1 MNINDHFFDSPYK
14 DIWKSVIP
22 NDLTVKEVDFMIP
35 FFKLDSSSHVLDLM
49 CGYGRHAI
57 ALAQKG
63 ITVTAVDNLQDYI
76 EEIKELVKKESL
88 PLTAVKQNVLQF
100 STDQKFDL
108 VICMGNSLNFF
119 NAADTSALLH
129 SISSFLKPGGH
140 LLINSWSVAE
150 IAIKNFKEKTWSTVG
165 ETKFLTESKYL
176 FHPTRIE
183 TDSIMI
189 SPDGKTESRKGIDY
203 IFTIGEM
210 ENMMQKAGL
219 HLEEVYSIPGK
230 KKFMLGEPRA
240 YFVATK
246 N

>member
-1 MNINDHFFDSPYK
+1 
-14 DIWKSVIP
+14 
-22 NDLTVKEVDFMIP
+22 
-35 FFKLDSSSHVLDLM
+35 
-49 CGYGRHAI
+49 
-57 ALAQKG
+57 
-63 ITVTAVDNLQDYI
+63 
-76 EEIKELVKKESL
+76 
-88 PLTAVKQNVLQF
+88 LTAVKQNVLQF

-189 SPDGKTESRKGIDY
+189 SPDGKTESKKGIDY